1 MDCVLLQGPV
11 EADPEYLLIVDANNI
26 AAEMDDE
33 VGNLHKFAKDRYSK
47 RFPELETLVVQ
58 PLDYLLTAKELQNN
72 VSNFFYS
79 SECPLAISA
88 TREKFQR

>member
-1 MDCVLLQGPV
+1 M
-11 EADPEYLLIVDANNI
+11 IVDANNI

-72 VSNFFYS
+72 VSSFFYS
-79 SECPLAISA
+79 SECPLAIKA
-88 TREKFQR
+88 PRENS